1 MGYTTRANPLFTME
15 KLTDTSHRKP
25 VGYCSL
31 SMVDGMGGY
40 GLTSSCPVGHLIE
53 VLITF
58 VTRPIGVG
66 GSATYDVFDCILATK
81 VLPF

>member
-31 SMVDGMGGY
+31 SMVDGMGG
-40 GLTSSCPVGHLIE
+40 
-53 VLITF
+53 
-58 VTRPIGVG
+58 
-66 GSATYDVFDCILATK
+66 
-81 VLPF
+81 